1 MKQNKKKKQIRCLLY
16 ISMVTALA
24 LSLVRTGRLP
34 VRAEGDVH
42 YLVFASDYR
51 SAQNRIETSMSGMP
65 SNVEYVSL
73 IGDMAGETAGD
84 HPKYK
89 SSEILTHVQ
98 NVFPKLDNKS
108 VSVIWADHDSSV
120 SDKGTDIVKGKGGYE
135 SGLIYTGKNSDGS
148 KAYYIYSIGFN
159 HMTDGGGASAQAASA
174 FKSWVKKTDPSIP
187 VIVVSHV
194 PLQALRGD
202 NNGALYWSEAL
213 NYAATGTE
221 GIVSTGQSGTTIRNV
236 LFLSGHNYT
245 ADPEEYYF
253 AAGSTM
259 DVQIDP
265 EGGELQSYANGLSVH
280 SVSVYDEELKGYT
293 KGRGVTTN
301 IYYTAMTPGYL
312 KTNGNASLVEI
323 NDKNI
328 VIRKYNSVKPV
339 SAGADGKTKEKLD
352 EVVTIQRFV
361 VETKGKDGSV
371 SVKNTDESGKPLDG
385 AVFTLYDGNGNTVAS
400 YDSAEFKI
408 STKDEVLTD
417 ILPDG
422 GKSVQL
428 TLRQTQVPA
437 GYKGSD
443 QPYLVKIT
451 AEGDKTLEGHTYKND
466 VIYTVT
472 IDGQEEL
479 EVQNTPLQAYTIRI
493 ESGDNGKVIVND
505 KDYTGSGSVQA
516 RENTRLQFRVIPD
529 DGYETEKVYYN
540 DNDVTSGLQGDVYT
554 LTVSGEGTL
563 KVTFMN
569 TQEEEPAG
577 KPEGPSEQ
585 KNTLNDLILYGGI
598 SAGGLVIALIL
609 VIILRARDKHREK

>member
-1 MKQNKKKKQIRCLLY
+1 MKQNKKKKQIRYLLY
-16 ISMVTALA
+16 ISFVSALV
-24 LSLVRTGRLP
+24 LSLVRTGRMP

-51 SAQNRIETSMSGMP
+51 SAQNGIETSMSGMP
-65 SNVEYVSL
+65 ANVEYVTL
-73 IGDMAGETAGD
+73 IGDMAGEKGGD

-108 VSVIWADHDSSV
+108 VSIIWADHDSSV
-120 SDKGTDIVKGKGGYE
+120 NDSDTDIVKGKGGYE

-194 PLQALRGD
+194 PLLAQRGD

-221 GIVSTGQSGTTIRNV
+221 GIVSTGQSGQIIRNV

-245 ADPEEYYF
+245 ADPEEYYY

-265 EGGELQSYANGLSVH
+265 EGGELQSYASGLSVH
-280 SVSVYDEELKGYT
+280 QVSVYDAELQGYT

-312 KTNGNASLVEI
+312 KANGNASLVEI

-328 VIRKYNSVKPV
+328 VIRKYSSGKPV
-339 SAGADGKTKEKLD
+339 SAGVDGKTKEKLGED
-352 EVVTIQRFV
+352 ITIQRFV
-361 VETKGKDGSV
+361 LEVKGKDGSA
-371 SVKNTDESGKPLDG
+371 SVKNTDESGTLLNG
-385 AVFTLYDGNGNTVAS
+385 SVFTLYDGNGNTVAS

-408 STKDEVLTD
+408 STKDEVMVNL
-417 ILPDG
+417 LPEG

-443 QPYLVKIT
+443 QPYQVKIS

-466 VIYTVT
+466 LTYTVT

-493 ESGDNGKVIVND
+493 ESGDNGKVSIND

-516 RENTRLQFRVIPD
+516 RENTKLQFHIIPD
-529 DGYETEKVYYN
+529 DGYETESVYYN
-540 DNDVTSGLQGDVYT
+540 DNDVTSSLQSSTYT

-563 KVTFMN
+563 KVTFKN
-569 TQEEEPAG
+569 IQEEKTPVQPETPA
-577 KPEGPSEQ
+577 EH
-585 KNTLNDLILYGGI
+585 KNTLNDLLLYGGI

-609 VIILRARDKHREK
+609 VIILRARDKRREK